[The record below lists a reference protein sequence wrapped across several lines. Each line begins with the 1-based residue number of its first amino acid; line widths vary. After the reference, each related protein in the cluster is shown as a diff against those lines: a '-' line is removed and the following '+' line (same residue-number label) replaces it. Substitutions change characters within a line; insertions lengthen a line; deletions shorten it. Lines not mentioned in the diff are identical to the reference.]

1 MKNRLLYRLLALG
14 LAGVMTLGMGLIAVA
29 DETPA
34 TAVDSTVPA
43 EGASAADSY
52 AEAQAAALQA
62 YNDALVSQYYSKSVF
77 IGDSVMVGYRNHVAG
92 KGLPT
97 SGANFLAVT
106 SFSAYHALN
115 PVSKD
120 SLQPPFQGKKRNVWD
135 SVALM
140 DVDRVFIFF
149 GTNDLVVRSS
159 KVTCDNIMKV
169 AEKIKASKPNAEIV
183 IMSMTPIYSK
193 AKVHGALTNKGVAEL
208 NTLLQAK
215 ATEKGYGYVDVYSYM
230 LDGNG
235 ALKNS
240 YCSDKYVHLTASAY
254 NVWDTVLY
262 NYGFANAKR

>member
-14 LAGVMTLGMGLIAVA
+14 LAGAMTLGMSGIVAFA
-29 DETPA
+29 DETLNQA
-34 TAVDSTVPA
+34 A
-43 EGASAADSY
+43 EAADPAKDVAATY
-52 AEAQAAALQA
+52 EEAKEAQLKA
-62 YNDALVSQYYSKSVF
+62 YNDALVTQYYSKSVF

-115 PVSKD
+115 PASKD
-120 SLQPPFQGKKRNVWD
+120 PLQPPFQGKKRNVWE

-140 DVDRVFIFF
+140 DVDKVFIFF
-149 GTNDLVVRSS
+149 GTNDLVVRSPQ
-159 KVTCDNIMKV
+159 VTCDNILKV
-169 AEKIKASKPNAEIV
+169 AEKIKTNKPSVEII

-193 AKVHGALTNKGVAEL
+193 ATVHGALTNKGVAEL

-215 ATEKGYGYVDVYSYM
+215 AVEKGYGYVDVYSYM

-240 YCSDKYVHLTASAY
+240 YCSDKYVHLTNGAY